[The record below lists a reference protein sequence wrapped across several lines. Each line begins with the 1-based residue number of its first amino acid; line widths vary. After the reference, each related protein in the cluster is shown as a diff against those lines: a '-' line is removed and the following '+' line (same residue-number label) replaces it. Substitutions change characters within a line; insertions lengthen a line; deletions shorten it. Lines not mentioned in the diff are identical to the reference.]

1 MDQAVMKL
9 SCHLE
14 GDSALDFERVAMML
28 KVSKFAPNR
37 PKQQS
42 MLVSA
47 MLLITDAVIAEF
59 AQRTGR
65 RYPELAELLE
75 SAGVKR
81 SDIARLLGEPV
92 AAG

>member
-1 MDQAVMKL
+1 MDQPVMKL

-42 MLVSA
+42 TLVSA
-47 MLLITDAVIAEF
+47 MLLLTDAVMAEF

-81 SDIARLLGEPV
+81 ADIARLLQEPV
-92 AAG
+92 DAE